1 MQATSFK
8 SLVVQII
15 ALTVALAT
23 LQGCERDS
31 SQSGGA
37 EQSQN
42 CKLLATKGMEDRK
55 TISCSRSAA
64 TDREVCNLI
73 RTVPEGELRKL
84 ALSNTLVT
92 DKVLQ
97 CAAEAR
103 ALEILEIADTE
114 VSYTGLAA
122 LAGHQALNDLDIG
135 GNDQIDDAAI
145 DALLGIPN
153 LRGVTVIGTGISKEV
168 LSRLRDAGIWVLA
181 DDHHQ

>member
-1 MQATSFK
+1 MNVNLRSTSELGARPIRPSSNRCCFK
-8 SLVVQII
+8 SCRSSFTWPDLCN
-15 ALTVALAT
+15 TV
-23 LQGCERDS
+23 
-31 SQSGGA
+31 
-37 EQSQN
+37 
-42 CKLLATKGMEDRK
+42 
-55 TISCSRSAA
+55 
-64 TDREVCNLI
+64 
-73 RTVPEGELRKL
+73 
-84 ALSNTLVT
+84 
-92 DKVLQ
+92 
-97 CAAEAR
+97 